1 MTYGLVSLS
10 IIMMIAVACPIITQ
24 LIPGKP
30 MPQTVLMLAF
40 GAIFGPF
47 ILDKIWVTKAVELLS
62 EPGLAFLFQLDVV
75 LGAFAAGFILRF
87 VTPNGNHTLNPKLE
101 GVGHGFLIPVF
112 FVVSGASIDVKAVVA
127 NPALLI
133 TFIIMLLVHAVPI
146 FVATTLDHRVNP
158 LDPQDKLT
166 VSLYFTT
173 ALPLIV
179 AVTSLAVQGGTMH
192 QTIASTLVA
201 AGAAQLLGERGEV
214 LVGAELRVYSVE
226 VLDRIATVIVRVGH
240 VEQRHEV
247 QVGELLLLEVRDLIG
262 KLLEIPRQTGRCI
275 WSCRTCCRACTNPGL
290 VRGTCRDASGRR
302 DGQHRPRPCCR

>member
-1 MTYGLVSLS
+1 MTYDLVSLS

-30 MPQTVLMLAF
+30 MPQTVLLLVF

-62 EPGLAFLFQLDVV
+62 ELGLAFLFQLDVV

-87 VTPNGNHTLNPKLE
+87 VTPNGNHTLNLKLE
-101 GVGHGFLIPVF
+101 GVGYGFLIPVF

-133 TFIIMLLVHAVPI
+133 TFIIMLLLVRAVPI
-146 FVATTLDHRVNP
+146 FAATTLDHRVNP

-166 VSLYFTT
+166 VSLYCTT

-192 QTIASTLVA
+192 QTTASTLVA
-201 AGAAQLLGERGEV
+201 AGAVTVFLMPLLGGLTSKLMKGETR
-214 LVGAELRVYSVE
+214 L
-226 VLDRIATVIVRVGH
+226 IAPT
-240 VEQRHEV
+240 
-247 QVGELLLLEVRDLIG
+247 
-262 KLLEIPRQTGRCI
+262 
-275 WSCRTCCRACTNPGL
+275 A
-290 VRGTCRDASGRR
+290 
-302 DGQHRPRPCCR
+302 

>member
-1 MTYGLVSLS
+1 MTYDLVSLS
-10 IIMMIAVACPIITQ
+10 IIMMIAVARPIITQ

-30 MPQTVLMLAF
+30 MPQTVLLLVF

-87 VTPNGNHTLNPKLE
+87 VTPNGNHTLNLKLE
-101 GVGHGFLIPVF
+101 GVGYGFLIPVF

-133 TFIIMLLVHAVPI
+133 TFIIMLLLVRAVPI

-166 VSLYFTT
+166 VSLYCTT

-192 QTIASTLVA
+192 QTTASTLVA
-201 AGAAQLLGERGEV
+201 AGAVTVFLMPLLGGLTSKLMKGETR
-214 LVGAELRVYSVE
+214 L
-226 VLDRIATVIVRVGH
+226 IAPT
-240 VEQRHEV
+240 
-247 QVGELLLLEVRDLIG
+247 
-262 KLLEIPRQTGRCI
+262 
-275 WSCRTCCRACTNPGL
+275 A
-290 VRGTCRDASGRR
+290 
-302 DGQHRPRPCCR
+302 

>member
-1 MTYGLVSLS
+1 MTYDLVSLS

-30 MPQTVLMLAF
+30 MPQTVLLLVF

-87 VTPNGNHTLNPKLE
+87 VTPNGNHTLNLKLE
-101 GVGHGFLIPVF
+101 GVGYGFLIPVF

-133 TFIIMLLVHAVPI
+133 TFIIMLLLVRAVPI

-166 VSLYFTT
+166 VSLYCTT

-192 QTIASTLVA
+192 QTTASTLVA
-201 AGAAQLLGERGEV
+201 AGAVTVFLMPLLGGLTSKLMKGETR
-214 LVGAELRVYSVE
+214 L
-226 VLDRIATVIVRVGH
+226 IAPT
-240 VEQRHEV
+240 
-247 QVGELLLLEVRDLIG
+247 
-262 KLLEIPRQTGRCI
+262 
-275 WSCRTCCRACTNPGL
+275 A
-290 VRGTCRDASGRR
+290 
-302 DGQHRPRPCCR
+302 

>member
-1 MTYGLVSLS
+1 MTYDLVSLS
-10 IIMMIAVACPIITQ
+10 IIMMIAVTCPIITQ

-30 MPQTVLMLAF
+30 MPQTVLLLVF

-62 EPGLAFLFQLDVV
+62 ELGLAFLFQLDVV

-87 VTPNGNHTLNPKLE
+87 VTPNGNHTLNLKLE
-101 GVGHGFLIPVF
+101 GVGYGFLIPVF
-112 FVVSGASIDVKAVVA
+112 FVVSDASIDVKAVVA

-133 TFIIMLLVHAVPI
+133 TFIIMLLLVRAVPF

-166 VSLYFTT
+166 VSLYCTT

-192 QTIASTLVA
+192 QTTASTLVA
-201 AGAAQLLGERGEV
+201 AGAVTVFLMPLLGGLTSKLMKGETR
-214 LVGAELRVYSVE
+214 L
-226 VLDRIATVIVRVGH
+226 IAPT
-240 VEQRHEV
+240 
-247 QVGELLLLEVRDLIG
+247 
-262 KLLEIPRQTGRCI
+262 
-275 WSCRTCCRACTNPGL
+275 A
-290 VRGTCRDASGRR
+290 
-302 DGQHRPRPCCR
+302 

>member
-1 MTYGLVSLS
+1 MTYDLVSLS

-30 MPQTVLMLAF
+30 MPQTVLLLVF

-62 EPGLAFLFQLDVV
+62 ELGLAFLFQLDVV

-87 VTPNGNHTLNPKLE
+87 VTPNGNHTLNLKHE
-101 GVGHGFLIPVF
+101 GVGYGFLIPVF

-133 TFIIMLLVHAVPI
+133 TFIIMLLLVRAVPI

-166 VSLYFTT
+166 VSLYCTM

-192 QTIASTLVA
+192 QTTASTLVA
-201 AGAAQLLGERGEV
+201 AGAVTVFLMPLLGGLTSKLMKGETR
-214 LVGAELRVYSVE
+214 L
-226 VLDRIATVIVRVGH
+226 IAPT
-240 VEQRHEV
+240 
-247 QVGELLLLEVRDLIG
+247 
-262 KLLEIPRQTGRCI
+262 
-275 WSCRTCCRACTNPGL
+275 A
-290 VRGTCRDASGRR
+290 
-302 DGQHRPRPCCR
+302 

>member
-1 MTYGLVSLS
+1 MTYDLVSLS
-10 IIMMIAVACPIITQ
+10 TIMMIAVTCPIITQ

-30 MPQTVLMLAF
+30 MPQTVLLLVF

-62 EPGLAFLFQLDVV
+62 ELGLAFLFQLDVV

-87 VTPNGNHTLNPKLE
+87 VTPNGNHTLNLKFE
-101 GVGHGFLIPVF
+101 GVGYGFLIPVF

-133 TFIIMLLVHAVPI
+133 TFIIMLLLVRAVPI

-166 VSLYFTT
+166 VSLYCTT

-192 QTIASTLVA
+192 QTTASTLVA
-201 AGAAQLLGERGEV
+201 AGAVTVFLMPLLGGLTSKLMKGETR
-214 LVGAELRVYSVE
+214 L
-226 VLDRIATVIVRVGH
+226 IAPT
-240 VEQRHEV
+240 
-247 QVGELLLLEVRDLIG
+247 
-262 KLLEIPRQTGRCI
+262 
-275 WSCRTCCRACTNPGL
+275 A
-290 VRGTCRDASGRR
+290 
-302 DGQHRPRPCCR
+302 

>member
-1 MTYGLVSLS
+1 MAYDLVSLS

-30 MPQTVLMLAF
+30 MPQTVLLLVF

-62 EPGLAFLFQLDVV
+62 ELGLAFLFQLDVV

-87 VTPNGNHTLNPKLE
+87 VTSNGNHTLNLKLE
-101 GVGHGFLIPVF
+101 GVGYGFLIPVF

-133 TFIIMLLVHAVPI
+133 TFIIMLLLVRAVPI

-166 VSLYFTT
+166 VSLYCTM

-192 QTIASTLVA
+192 QTTASTLVA
-201 AGAAQLLGERGEV
+201 AGAVTVFLMPLLGGLTSKLMKGETR
-214 LVGAELRVYSVE
+214 L
-226 VLDRIATVIVRVGH
+226 IAPT
-240 VEQRHEV
+240 
-247 QVGELLLLEVRDLIG
+247 
-262 KLLEIPRQTGRCI
+262 
-275 WSCRTCCRACTNPGL
+275 A
-290 VRGTCRDASGRR
+290 
-302 DGQHRPRPCCR
+302 

>member
-1 MTYGLVSLS
+1 MTYDLVSLS
-10 IIMMIAVACPIITQ
+10 IIMMIAVTCPIITQ
-24 LIPGKP
+24 LIPSKP
-30 MPQTVLMLAF
+30 MPQTVLLLVF

-62 EPGLAFLFQLDVV
+62 ELGLAFLFQLDVV

-87 VTPNGNHTLNPKLE
+87 VTPNGNHTLNLKHE
-101 GVGHGFLIPVF
+101 GVGYGFLIPVF

-133 TFIIMLLVHAVPI
+133 TFIIMLLLVRAVPF

-166 VSLYFTT
+166 VSLYCTM

-192 QTIASTLVA
+192 QTTASTLVA
-201 AGAAQLLGERGEV
+201 AGAVTVFLMPLLGGLTSKLMKGETR
-214 LVGAELRVYSVE
+214 L
-226 VLDRIATVIVRVGH
+226 IAPT
-240 VEQRHEV
+240 
-247 QVGELLLLEVRDLIG
+247 
-262 KLLEIPRQTGRCI
+262 
-275 WSCRTCCRACTNPGL
+275 A
-290 VRGTCRDASGRR
+290 
-302 DGQHRPRPCCR
+302 

>member
-1 MTYGLVSLS
+1 MTYDLVSLS

-30 MPQTVLMLAF
+30 MPQTVLLLVF

-62 EPGLAFLFQLDVV
+62 ELGLAFLFQLDVV

-87 VTPNGNHTLNPKLE
+87 ITPNGNHTLNLKLE
-101 GVGHGFLIPVF
+101 GVGYGFLIPVF
-112 FVVSGASIDVKAVVA
+112 FVVSSTSIDVKAVVA

-133 TFIIMLLVHAVPI
+133 TFIIMLLLVRAVPI
-146 FVATTLDHRVNP
+146 FAATTLDHRVNP

-166 VSLYFTT
+166 VSLYCTT

-192 QTIASTLVA
+192 QTTASTLVA
-201 AGAAQLLGERGEV
+201 AGAVTVFLMPLLGGLTSKLMKGETR
-214 LVGAELRVYSVE
+214 L
-226 VLDRIATVIVRVGH
+226 IAPT
-240 VEQRHEV
+240 
-247 QVGELLLLEVRDLIG
+247 
-262 KLLEIPRQTGRCI
+262 
-275 WSCRTCCRACTNPGL
+275 A
-290 VRGTCRDASGRR
+290 
-302 DGQHRPRPCCR
+302 

>member
-1 MTYGLVSLS
+1 
-10 IIMMIAVACPIITQ
+10 MMIAVACPIITQ

-30 MPQTVLMLAF
+30 MPQTVLLLVF

-62 EPGLAFLFQLDVV
+62 ELGLAFLFQLDVV

-87 VTPNGNHTLNPKLE
+87 VTPNGNHTLNLKLE
-101 GVGHGFLIPVF
+101 GVGYGFLIPVF

-133 TFIIMLLVHAVPI
+133 TFIIMLLLVRAVPI

-166 VSLYFTT
+166 VSLYCTT

-192 QTIASTLVA
+192 QTTASTLVA
-201 AGAAQLLGERGEV
+201 AGAVTVFLMPLLGGLTSKLMKGETR
-214 LVGAELRVYSVE
+214 L
-226 VLDRIATVIVRVGH
+226 IAPT
-240 VEQRHEV
+240 
-247 QVGELLLLEVRDLIG
+247 
-262 KLLEIPRQTGRCI
+262 
-275 WSCRTCCRACTNPGL
+275 A
-290 VRGTCRDASGRR
+290 
-302 DGQHRPRPCCR
+302 

>member
-1 MTYGLVSLS
+1 
-10 IIMMIAVACPIITQ
+10 MMIAVARPIITQ

-30 MPQTVLMLAF
+30 MPQTVLLLVF

-62 EPGLAFLFQLDVV
+62 ELGLAFLFQLDVV

-87 VTPNGNHTLNPKLE
+87 VTPNGNHTLNLKLE
-101 GVGHGFLIPVF
+101 GVGYGFLIPVF

-133 TFIIMLLVHAVPI
+133 TFIIMLLLVRAVPI

-166 VSLYFTT
+166 VSLYCTT

-192 QTIASTLVA
+192 QTTASTLVA
-201 AGAAQLLGERGEV
+201 AGAVTVFLMPLLGGLTSKLMKGETR
-214 LVGAELRVYSVE
+214 L
-226 VLDRIATVIVRVGH
+226 IAPT
-240 VEQRHEV
+240 
-247 QVGELLLLEVRDLIG
+247 
-262 KLLEIPRQTGRCI
+262 
-275 WSCRTCCRACTNPGL
+275 A
-290 VRGTCRDASGRR
+290 
-302 DGQHRPRPCCR
+302 

>member
-1 MTYGLVSLS
+1 MTYDLVSLS
-10 IIMMIAVACPIITQ
+10 IIMMIAVARPIITQ

-30 MPQTVLMLAF
+30 MPQTVLLLVF

-62 EPGLAFLFQLDVV
+62 ELGLAFLFQLDVV

-87 VTPNGNHTLNPKLE
+87 VTPNGNHTLNLKLE

-127 NPALLI
+127 NPALPI
-133 TFIIMLLVHAVPI
+133 TFIIMLPLVRAVPI

-166 VSLYFTT
+166 VSLYCTT

-192 QTIASTLVA
+192 QTTASTLVA
-201 AGAAQLLGERGEV
+201 AGAVTVFLMPLLGGLTSKLMKGETR
-214 LVGAELRVYSVE
+214 L
-226 VLDRIATVIVRVGH
+226 IAPT
-240 VEQRHEV
+240 
-247 QVGELLLLEVRDLIG
+247 
-262 KLLEIPRQTGRCI
+262 
-275 WSCRTCCRACTNPGL
+275 A
-290 VRGTCRDASGRR
+290 
-302 DGQHRPRPCCR
+302 

>member
-1 MTYGLVSLS
+1 MTYDLVSLS

-30 MPQTVLMLAF
+30 MPQTVLLLVF

-62 EPGLAFLFQLDVV
+62 ELGLAFLFLLDVV

-87 VTPNGNHTLNPKLE
+87 ITPNGNHTLNLKLQ
-101 GVGHGFLIPVF
+101 GVGYGFLIPVF
-112 FVVSGASIDVKAVVA
+112 FVVSSTSIDVKAVVA

-133 TFIIMLLVHAVPI
+133 TFIIMLLLVRAVPI
-146 FVATTLDHRVNP
+146 FAATTLDHRVNP

-166 VSLYFTT
+166 VSLYCTT

-192 QTIASTLVA
+192 QTTASMLVA
-201 AGAAQLLGERGEV
+201 AGAVTVFLMPLLGGLTSKLMKGETR
-214 LVGAELRVYSVE
+214 L
-226 VLDRIATVIVRVGH
+226 IAPT
-240 VEQRHEV
+240 
-247 QVGELLLLEVRDLIG
+247 
-262 KLLEIPRQTGRCI
+262 
-275 WSCRTCCRACTNPGL
+275 A
-290 VRGTCRDASGRR
+290 
-302 DGQHRPRPCCR
+302 

>member
-1 MTYGLVSLS
+1 MTYDLVSLS
-10 IIMMIAVACPIITQ
+10 IIMMIAVTCPIITQ

-30 MPQTVLMLAF
+30 MPQTVLLLLVF

-62 EPGLAFLFQLDVV
+62 ELGLAFLFQLDVV

-87 VTPNGNHTLNPKLE
+87 VTPNGNHTLNLKLE
-101 GVGHGFLIPVF
+101 GVGYGFLIPVF
-112 FVVSGASIDVKAVVA
+112 FVVSGASIDVKAVAA

-133 TFIIMLLVHAVPI
+133 TFIIMLLLVRAVPI

-166 VSLYFTT
+166 VSLYCTM

-192 QTIASTLVA
+192 QTTASTLVA
-201 AGAAQLLGERGEV
+201 AGAVTVFLMPLLGGLTSKLMKGETR
-214 LVGAELRVYSVE
+214 L
-226 VLDRIATVIVRVGH
+226 IAPT
-240 VEQRHEV
+240 
-247 QVGELLLLEVRDLIG
+247 
-262 KLLEIPRQTGRCI
+262 
-275 WSCRTCCRACTNPGL
+275 A
-290 VRGTCRDASGRR
+290 
-302 DGQHRPRPCCR
+302 

>member
-1 MTYGLVSLS
+1 
-10 IIMMIAVACPIITQ
+10 MMIAVARPIITQ

-30 MPQTVLMLAF
+30 MPQTVLLLVF

-62 EPGLAFLFQLDVV
+62 ELGLAFLFQLGVV

-87 VTPNGNHTLNPKLE
+87 VTPNGNHTLNLKLE
-101 GVGHGFLIPVF
+101 GVGYGFLIPVF

-133 TFIIMLLVHAVPI
+133 TFIIMLLLVRAVPI

-166 VSLYFTT
+166 VSLYCTT

-192 QTIASTLVA
+192 QTTASTLVA
-201 AGAAQLLGERGEV
+201 AGAVTVFLMPLLGGLTSKLMKGETR
-214 LVGAELRVYSVE
+214 L
-226 VLDRIATVIVRVGH
+226 IAPT
-240 VEQRHEV
+240 
-247 QVGELLLLEVRDLIG
+247 
-262 KLLEIPRQTGRCI
+262 
-275 WSCRTCCRACTNPGL
+275 A
-290 VRGTCRDASGRR
+290 
-302 DGQHRPRPCCR
+302 

>member
-1 MTYGLVSLS
+1 
-10 IIMMIAVACPIITQ
+10 MMIAVARPIITQ

-30 MPQTVLMLAF
+30 MPQTVLLLVF

-62 EPGLAFLFQLDVV
+62 ELGLAFLFQLDVV

-87 VTPNGNHTLNPKLE
+87 VTPNGNHTLNLKLE
-101 GVGHGFLIPVF
+101 GVGYGFLIPVF

-133 TFIIMLLVHAVPI
+133 TFIIMLLLVRAVPI

-166 VSLYFTT
+166 VSLYCTT

-192 QTIASTLVA
+192 QTTASTLVA
-201 AGAAQLLGERGEV
+201 AGAMTVFLMPLLGGLTSKLMKGETR
-214 LVGAELRVYSVE
+214 L
-226 VLDRIATVIVRVGH
+226 IAPT
-240 VEQRHEV
+240 
-247 QVGELLLLEVRDLIG
+247 
-262 KLLEIPRQTGRCI
+262 
-275 WSCRTCCRACTNPGL
+275 A
-290 VRGTCRDASGRR
+290 
-302 DGQHRPRPCCR
+302 

>member
-1 MTYGLVSLS
+1 MTYDLVSLS

-30 MPQTVLMLAF
+30 MPQTVLLLVF

-62 EPGLAFLFQLDVV
+62 ELGLAFLFQLDVV

-87 VTPNGNHTLNPKLE
+87 VTPNGNHTLNLKLE
-101 GVGHGFLIPVF
+101 GVGYGFLIPVF

-133 TFIIMLLVHAVPI
+133 TFIIMLLLVRAVPI

-166 VSLYFTT
+166 VSLYCTM

-201 AGAAQLLGERGEV
+201 AGAVTVFLMPLLGGLTSKLMKGETR
-214 LVGAELRVYSVE
+214 L
-226 VLDRIATVIVRVGH
+226 IAPT
-240 VEQRHEV
+240 
-247 QVGELLLLEVRDLIG
+247 
-262 KLLEIPRQTGRCI
+262 
-275 WSCRTCCRACTNPGL
+275 A
-290 VRGTCRDASGRR
+290 
-302 DGQHRPRPCCR
+302 

>member
-1 MTYGLVSLS
+1 MTYDLVSLS
-10 IIMMIAVACPIITQ
+10 IIMMIAVTCPIITQ
-24 LIPGKP
+24 LIPSKP
-30 MPQTVLMLAF
+30 MPQTVLLLVF

-62 EPGLAFLFQLDVV
+62 ELGLAFLFQLDVV

-87 VTPNGNHTLNPKLE
+87 VTPNGNHTLNLKLE
-101 GVGHGFLIPVF
+101 GVGYGFLIPVF

-133 TFIIMLLVHAVPI
+133 TFIIMLLLVRAVPI

-166 VSLYFTT
+166 VSLYCTT

-192 QTIASTLVA
+192 QTTASTLVA
-201 AGAAQLLGERGEV
+201 AGAVTVFLMPLLGGLTSKLMKGETR
-214 LVGAELRVYSVE
+214 L
-226 VLDRIATVIVRVGH
+226 IAPTV
-240 VEQRHEV
+240 
-247 QVGELLLLEVRDLIG
+247 
-262 KLLEIPRQTGRCI
+262 
-275 WSCRTCCRACTNPGL
+275 
-290 VRGTCRDASGRR
+290 
-302 DGQHRPRPCCR
+302 

>member
-1 MTYGLVSLS
+1 MTYDLVSLS

-30 MPQTVLMLAF
+30 MPQTVLLLVF

-62 EPGLAFLFQLDVV
+62 ELGLAFLFQLDVV
-75 LGAFAAGFILRF
+75 LGAFAAGLILRF
-87 VTPNGNHTLNPKLE
+87 ITPNGNHTLNLKLE
-101 GVGHGFLIPVF
+101 GVGYSFLIPVF
-112 FVVSGASIDVKAVVA
+112 FVVSSASIDVKAVVA

-133 TFIIMLLVHAVPI
+133 TFIIMLLLVRAVPI

-166 VSLYFTT
+166 VSLYCTT

-192 QTIASTLVA
+192 QTTASTLVA
-201 AGAAQLLGERGEV
+201 AGAVTVFLMPLLGGLTSKLMKGETR
-214 LVGAELRVYSVE
+214 L
-226 VLDRIATVIVRVGH
+226 IAPT
-240 VEQRHEV
+240 
-247 QVGELLLLEVRDLIG
+247 
-262 KLLEIPRQTGRCI
+262 
-275 WSCRTCCRACTNPGL
+275 A
-290 VRGTCRDASGRR
+290 
-302 DGQHRPRPCCR
+302 

>member
-1 MTYGLVSLS
+1 MTYDLVSPS
-10 IIMMIAVACPIITQ
+10 IIMMIAVTCPIITQ

-30 MPQTVLMLAF
+30 MPQTVLLLVF

-62 EPGLAFLFQLDVV
+62 ELGLAFLFQLDVV

-87 VTPNGNHTLNPKLE
+87 VTPNGNHTLNLKLE
-101 GVGHGFLIPVF
+101 GVGYGFLIPVF

-127 NPALLI
+127 NPALPI
-133 TFIIMLLVHAVPI
+133 TFIIMLLLVRAVPV

-166 VSLYFTT
+166 VSLYCTT

-192 QTIASTLVA
+192 QTTASTLVA
-201 AGAAQLLGERGEV
+201 AGAVTVFLMPLLGGLTSKLMKGETR
-214 LVGAELRVYSVE
+214 L
-226 VLDRIATVIVRVGH
+226 IAPT
-240 VEQRHEV
+240 
-247 QVGELLLLEVRDLIG
+247 
-262 KLLEIPRQTGRCI
+262 
-275 WSCRTCCRACTNPGL
+275 A
-290 VRGTCRDASGRR
+290 
-302 DGQHRPRPCCR
+302 

>member
-1 MTYGLVSLS
+1 MAYDLVSLS
-10 IIMMIAVACPIITQ
+10 IIMMIAVARPIITQ

-30 MPQTVLMLAF
+30 MPQTVLLLVF

-62 EPGLAFLFQLDVV
+62 ELGLAFLFQLDVV

-87 VTPNGNHTLNPKLE
+87 VTPNGNHTLNLKLE
-101 GVGHGFLIPVF
+101 GVGYGFLIPVF

-133 TFIIMLLVHAVPI
+133 TFIIMLLLVRAVPI

-166 VSLYFTT
+166 VSLYCTT

-192 QTIASTLVA
+192 QTTASTLVA
-201 AGAAQLLGERGEV
+201 AGAVTVFLMPLLGGLTSKLMKGETR
-214 LVGAELRVYSVE
+214 L
-226 VLDRIATVIVRVGH
+226 IAPT
-240 VEQRHEV
+240 
-247 QVGELLLLEVRDLIG
+247 
-262 KLLEIPRQTGRCI
+262 
-275 WSCRTCCRACTNPGL
+275 A
-290 VRGTCRDASGRR
+290 
-302 DGQHRPRPCCR
+302 

>member
-1 MTYGLVSLS
+1 MTYDLVSLS

-30 MPQTVLMLAF
+30 MPQTVLLLVF

-62 EPGLAFLFQLDVV
+62 ELGLAFLFQLDVV

-87 VTPNGNHTLNPKLE
+87 VTPNGNHTLNLKLE
-101 GVGHGFLIPVF
+101 GVGYGFLIPVF

-133 TFIIMLLVHAVPI
+133 TFIIMLLLVRAVPI

-166 VSLYFTT
+166 ISLYCTT

-192 QTIASTLVA
+192 QTTASTLVA
-201 AGAAQLLGERGEV
+201 AGAVTVFLMPLLGGLTSKLMKGETR
-214 LVGAELRVYSVE
+214 L
-226 VLDRIATVIVRVGH
+226 IAPT
-240 VEQRHEV
+240 
-247 QVGELLLLEVRDLIG
+247 
-262 KLLEIPRQTGRCI
+262 
-275 WSCRTCCRACTNPGL
+275 A
-290 VRGTCRDASGRR
+290 
-302 DGQHRPRPCCR
+302 

>member
-1 MTYGLVSLS
+1 MTYDLVSLS

-24 LIPGKP
+24 LIPGKL
-30 MPQTVLMLAF
+30 MPQTVLLLVF

-62 EPGLAFLFQLDVV
+62 ELGLAFLFQLDVV

-87 VTPNGNHTLNPKLE
+87 VTPNGNHTLNLKLE
-101 GVGHGFLIPVF
+101 GVGYGFLIPVF

-133 TFIIMLLVHAVPI
+133 TFIIMLLLVRAVPI

-166 VSLYFTT
+166 VSLYCTT

-192 QTIASTLVA
+192 QTTASTLVA
-201 AGAAQLLGERGEV
+201 AGAVTVFLMPLLGGLTSKLMKGETR
-214 LVGAELRVYSVE
+214 L
-226 VLDRIATVIVRVGH
+226 IAPT
-240 VEQRHEV
+240 
-247 QVGELLLLEVRDLIG
+247 
-262 KLLEIPRQTGRCI
+262 
-275 WSCRTCCRACTNPGL
+275 A
-290 VRGTCRDASGRR
+290 
-302 DGQHRPRPCCR
+302 

>member
-1 MTYGLVSLS
+1 MAYDLVSLS
-10 IIMMIAVACPIITQ
+10 IIMMIAVTCPIITQ

-30 MPQTVLMLAF
+30 MPQTVLLLVF
-40 GAIFGPF
+40 GVIFGPF

-62 EPGLAFLFQLDVV
+62 ELGLAFLFQLDVV

-87 VTPNGNHTLNPKLE
+87 VTPNGNHTLNLKLE
-101 GVGHGFLIPVF
+101 GVGYGFLIPVF

-133 TFIIMLLVHAVPI
+133 TFIIMLLLVRAVPI

-166 VSLYFTT
+166 VSLYCTM

-192 QTIASTLVA
+192 QTTASTLVA
-201 AGAAQLLGERGEV
+201 AGAVTVFLMPLLGGSTSKLMKGETR
-214 LVGAELRVYSVE
+214 L
-226 VLDRIATVIVRVGH
+226 IAPT
-240 VEQRHEV
+240 
-247 QVGELLLLEVRDLIG
+247 
-262 KLLEIPRQTGRCI
+262 
-275 WSCRTCCRACTNPGL
+275 A
-290 VRGTCRDASGRR
+290 
-302 DGQHRPRPCCR
+302 

>member
-1 MTYGLVSLS
+1 MTYDLVSLS

-30 MPQTVLMLAF
+30 MPQTVLLLVF

-62 EPGLAFLFQLDVV
+62 ELGLAFLFQLDVV

-87 VTPNGNHTLNPKLE
+87 VTPNGNHTLNLKLE
-101 GVGHGFLIPVF
+101 GVGYGFLIPVF
-112 FVVSGASIDVKAVVA
+112 FVVSGASIDVKTVVA

-133 TFIIMLLVHAVPI
+133 TFIIMLLLVRAVPI

-166 VSLYFTT
+166 VSLYCTT

-179 AVTSLAVQGGTMH
+179 AVTSLVVQGGTMH
-192 QTIASTLVA
+192 QTTASTLVA
-201 AGAAQLLGERGEV
+201 AGAVTVFLMPLLGGLTSKLMKGETR
-214 LVGAELRVYSVE
+214 L
-226 VLDRIATVIVRVGH
+226 IAPT
-240 VEQRHEV
+240 
-247 QVGELLLLEVRDLIG
+247 
-262 KLLEIPRQTGRCI
+262 
-275 WSCRTCCRACTNPGL
+275 A
-290 VRGTCRDASGRR
+290 
-302 DGQHRPRPCCR
+302 

>member
-1 MTYGLVSLS
+1 MTYDLVSLS

-30 MPQTVLMLAF
+30 MPQTVLLLAF

-62 EPGLAFLFQLDVV
+62 ELGLAFLFQLDVV

-87 VTPNGNHTLNPKLE
+87 VTPNGNHTLNLKLE
-101 GVGHGFLIPVF
+101 GVGYGFLIPVF

-133 TFIIMLLVHAVPI
+133 TFIIMLLLVRAVPI

-166 VSLYFTT
+166 VSLYCTT

-192 QTIASTLVA
+192 QTTASTLVA
-201 AGAAQLLGERGEV
+201 AGAVTVFLMPLLGGLTSKLMKGETR
-214 LVGAELRVYSVE
+214 L
-226 VLDRIATVIVRVGH
+226 IAPT
-240 VEQRHEV
+240 
-247 QVGELLLLEVRDLIG
+247 
-262 KLLEIPRQTGRCI
+262 
-275 WSCRTCCRACTNPGL
+275 A
-290 VRGTCRDASGRR
+290 
-302 DGQHRPRPCCR
+302 

>member
-1 MTYGLVSLS
+1 MTYDLVSLS
-10 IIMMIAVACPIITQ
+10 IIMMIAVTCPIITQ

-30 MPQTVLMLAF
+30 MPQTVLLLVF

-62 EPGLAFLFQLDVV
+62 ELGLAFLFQLDVV

-87 VTPNGNHTLNPKLE
+87 VTPNGNHTLNLKLE
-101 GVGHGFLIPVF
+101 GVGYGFLIPVF

-127 NPALLI
+127 NPALPI
-133 TFIIMLLVHAVPI
+133 TFIIMLPLVRAVPI

-166 VSLYFTT
+166 VSLYCTM

-192 QTIASTLVA
+192 QTSASTLVA
-201 AGAAQLLGERGEV
+201 AGAVTVFLMPLLGGLTSKLMKGETR
-214 LVGAELRVYSVE
+214 L
-226 VLDRIATVIVRVGH
+226 IAPT
-240 VEQRHEV
+240 
-247 QVGELLLLEVRDLIG
+247 
-262 KLLEIPRQTGRCI
+262 
-275 WSCRTCCRACTNPGL
+275 A
-290 VRGTCRDASGRR
+290 
-302 DGQHRPRPCCR
+302 